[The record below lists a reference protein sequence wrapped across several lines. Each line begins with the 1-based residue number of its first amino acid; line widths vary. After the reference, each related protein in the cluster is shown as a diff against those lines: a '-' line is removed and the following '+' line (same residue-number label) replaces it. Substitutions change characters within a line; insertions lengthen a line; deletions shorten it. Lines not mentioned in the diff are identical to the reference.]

1 MTCHKVKHVTYPTTT
16 GLLGLTL
23 IISTWI
29 NNLVMAWFTYRNINH
44 LENRLSN
51 CKCISDTKAL
61 WQGGLIGRQM
71 RLNMVV
77 TVITLPKAMY
87 RRGHITKNAHHSV
100 PLQLRLRIWGIYSWL
115 FVNCTCLAI
124 LAWLIK

>member
-1 MTCHKVKHVTYPTTT
+1 MTCLKVKHMTYTTTT

-23 IISTWI
+23 IISIWI
-29 NNLVMAWFTYRNINH
+29 NILVMAWFTYRNINH

-87 RRGHITKNAHHSV
+87 RRGDITKNAHHSV
-100 PLQLRLRIWGIYSWL
+100 PLQLKLRTWGIYSWL
-115 FVNCTCLAI
+115 FVNCTCLAT